1 MLAPNECFRTF
12 ASGWISFKD
21 YFHIIINTPP
31 YVTVVSESIMQRDK
45 NEQPALSKRDE
56 SKVSLMDFLPQI
68 L

>member
-1 MLAPNECFRTF
+1 MLAPNECFRPF

-21 YFHIIINTPP
+21 YFHVVINTPP
-31 YVTVVSESIMQRDK
+31 YVTLVSESIMQRDK

-56 SKVSLMDFLPQI
+56 SIVSLIDFLLEI